1 MPASDVNDIVARL
14 TEIRATRP
22 IAIREAWNHRA
33 RRPLLTEGRLFLVA
47 ADHPARGVLKAGADA
62 NAMADRGE
70 LLRRLVLAL
79 ERPGVDGVLGT
90 PDILED
96 LVLLGA
102 LESKVAFG
110 SMNRG
115 GLSGSSFELDDRFT
129 AYDAAA
135 IERDGLDGGKMM
147 VRVADRDRGSL
158 ETMVACARAIDGLA
172 ERGLPALVEV
182 FASRVDG
189 DGRVSN
195 DMEPSALARAIA
207 IASGLGSTS
216 GYTWLKIPVLD
227 DMSQVASATTL
238 PLVLLGGDPG
248 SAAEATYGRWRRAM
262 ALPQVRGLVAGR
274 ALLYPEDGDVA
285 RAVDRAAAV
294 VRKAVPA

>member
-1 MPASDVNDIVARL
+1 MDDIVARV

-22 IAIREAWNHRA
+22 IAIREAWNRRA
-33 RRPLLTEGRLFLVA
+33 RRALLANGRLFLVA
-47 ADHPARGVLKAGADA
+47 ADHPARGVLKAGSDPR
-62 NAMADRGE
+62 AMADRGE
-70 LLRRLVLAL
+70 LLRRLVAAL

-102 LESKVAFG
+102 LEAKLAFG

-115 GLSGSSFELDDRFT
+115 GLAGSSFELDDRFT
-129 AYDAAA
+129 AYDASA

-147 VRVADRDRGSL
+147 VRIADRDRGSL
-158 ETMVACARAIDGLA
+158 ETMVACARAIDDLA

-182 FASRVDG
+182 FASRIGQDG
-189 DGRVSN
+189 VATN
-195 DMEPSALARAIA
+195 DTDPAALARAIA
-207 IASGLGSTS
+207 IASALGTTS
-216 GYTWLKIPVLD
+216 AYTWLKIPVVED
-227 DMSQVASATTL
+227 TARVVAATTL

-248 SAAEATYGRWRRAM
+248 KDADTTFARWERAIT
-262 ALPQVRGLVAGR
+262 LPQVRGLVAGR